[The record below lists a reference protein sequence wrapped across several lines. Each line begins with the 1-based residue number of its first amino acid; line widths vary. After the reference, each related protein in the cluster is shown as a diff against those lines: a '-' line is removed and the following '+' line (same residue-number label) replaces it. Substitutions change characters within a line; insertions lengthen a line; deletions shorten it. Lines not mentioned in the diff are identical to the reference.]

1 VFTKQKVRRVLRLS
15 LVAGWLWA
23 ALITFSF
30 ILPVQAQAPERK
42 PVAVSSA
49 NALSSDWLVYE
60 TGKKQL
66 VPYIASEN
74 TDKRAFYQWVRI
86 RPGYPFEITF
96 PASRGLS
103 LFLDNRLIFRADSTA
118 NYTVNLTGVIRLPEE
133 EKKFLLAVWSPDVMP
148 KLSDFK
154 NLSEETPLYE
164 LAGAA
169 AEPIRN
175 KPRAS
180 LNQNAFILFLLLIG
194 LIYGSLRTSF
204 STDFNSVF
212 RVGNLF
218 RQTSLEEGF
227 LAKPISSWSSILF
240 VVAFSL
246 SFALLIVAIHTN
258 IQNSFIFNRIFWV
271 SESDITS
278 RIAFYALIIFGFIFL
293 KFLFLRLMGYIFD
306 LSGLVLTQYREFLR
320 SILFMGVFLPFVM
333 LLYLAF
339 NATHSDTVLLIST
352 LAVSTLL
359 IVTTLRIVYT
369 LNKKAS
375 LRNLHLFSY
384 ICATEIIPL
393 SVMLKLIIFNY
404 A

>member
-1 VFTKQKVRRVLRLS
+1 MFIEQKECRALLLKVSSGLFRLLLFFITVLPL
-15 LVAGWLWA
+15 
-23 ALITFSF
+23 
-30 ILPVQAQAPERK
+30 QAQMLERE
-42 PVAVSSA
+42 PVTVSSA
-49 NALSSDWLVYE
+49 NTISSEWLISE
-60 TGKKQL
+60 NGKRL
-66 VPYIASEN
+66 VPYVSSEN
-74 TDKRAFYQWVRI
+74 TGQRAFYQWVRI

-96 PASRGLS
+96 PANRGLAI
-103 LFLDNRLIFRADSTA
+103 FLDNRLIFKADSTA
-118 NYTVNLTGVIRLPEE
+118 NYTINLTSLVKLPDT
-133 EKKFLLAVWSPDVMP
+133 EKKSLFTVWSPDVLP
-148 KLSDFK
+148 KLSEFK
-154 NLSEETPLYE
+154 NLTEEKALDEMT
-164 LAGAA
+164 GAT
-169 AEPIRN
+169 AEPIKN
-175 KPRAS
+175 KPRAAS
-180 LNQNAFILFLLLIG
+180 NQNAFILFLLLIG

-204 STDFNSVF
+204 SADFNSVF
-212 RVGNLF
+212 HVGNLF
-218 RQTSLEEGF
+218 RQTSLDEGF

-246 SFALLIVAIHTN
+246 SFSLLIVAIHTN
-258 IQNSFIFNRIFWV
+258 IQNSFIFNKIFWV

-278 RIAFYALIIFGFIFL
+278 RIAVYAAIIFGFIFL

-306 LSGLVLTQYREFLR
+306 LSGLVSIQYREFLR
-320 SILFMGVFLPFVM
+320 SILFMGIFLPFVM

-339 NATHSDTVLLIST
+339 NASHSGTVLLIST

-393 SVMLKLIIFNY
+393 SVMLKLILFNY

>member
-1 VFTKQKVRRVLRLS
+1 MRRPLL
-15 LVAGWLWA
+15 LNKVAGWLLT
-23 ALITFSF
+23 ALLAFKV
-30 ILPVQAQAPERK
+30 ILPVQAQTPDRK
-42 PVAVSSA
+42 PVAVTST
-49 NALSSDWLVYE
+49 NTLSSDWLVYE
-60 TGKKQL
+60 GSKKQL
-66 VPYIASEN
+66 VPFVPADN
-74 TDKRAFYQWVRI
+74 AGKRAFYQWVRL

-103 LFLDNRLIFRADSTA
+103 LFLDNRLIFKADSTA
-118 NYTVNLTGVIRLPEE
+118 NYTINLTGIISLPAQ
-133 EKKFLLAVWSPDVMP
+133 EKKYLLAVWSPDVLP

-154 NLSEETPLYE
+154 NLSEEESLNA
-164 LAGAA
+164 LAGAT
-169 AEPIRN
+169 AEPIKN
-175 KPRAS
+175 KPRAT

-278 RIAFYALIIFGFIFL
+278 RIAYYAIIIFGFIFL
-293 KFLFLRLMGYIFD
+293 KFLFLQLMGYIFD
-306 LSGLVLTQYREFLR
+306 LSALVLTQYREFLR

>member
-1 VFTKQKVRRVLRLS
+1 MRRALLLNTFS
-15 LVAGWLWA
+15 GWLFA
-23 ALITFSF
+23 ALLVFSI
-30 ILPVQAQAPERK
+30 ILPLQAQTPERK
-42 PVAVSSA
+42 PVAVTSS
-49 NALSSDWLVYE
+49 NALSSGWLVYDDGE
-60 TGKKQL
+60 KQL
-66 VPYIASEN
+66 VPFVPSEN

-86 RPGYPFEITF
+86 RSDYPFEITF

-103 LFLDNRLIFRADSTA
+103 LFLDNRLIFKADSTA
-118 NYTVNLTGVIRLPEE
+118 SYTVNLTEVVSLPAQGKEYL
-133 EKKFLLAVWSPDVMP
+133 FAVWSPDVLP
-148 KLSDFK
+148 KLSDFR
-154 NLSEETPLYE
+154 NLSEEEVLDE
-164 LAGAA
+164 VAGTN
-169 AEPIRN
+169 AEPIKN
-175 KPRAS
+175 KPRAIH
-180 LNQNAFILFLLLIG
+180 NQNAFILFLLLIG

-204 STDFNSVF
+204 SADFNSVF

-246 SFALLIVAIHTN
+246 SFSLLIVAIHTN

-278 RIAFYALIIFGFIFL
+278 RILYYAAIIFGFIFL

-320 SILFMGVFLPFVM
+320 SILFMGVFLPFVL

-339 NATHSDTVLLIST
+339 NATHSGTVLLIST

-369 LNKKAS
+369 LNNKAS

-384 ICATEIIPL
+384 ICATEIMPL